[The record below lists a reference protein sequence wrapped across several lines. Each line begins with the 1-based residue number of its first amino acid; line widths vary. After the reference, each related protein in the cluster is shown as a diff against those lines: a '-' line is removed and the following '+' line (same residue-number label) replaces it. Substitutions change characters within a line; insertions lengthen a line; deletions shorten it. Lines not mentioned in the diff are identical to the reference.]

1 MKMIKRLVE
10 AIKIIFL
17 RAEVNECLK
26 KLNVGLEE
34 ENSRLR
40 GMVIEQADL
49 VLQYKR
55 AMQQTR
61 DYIIEMAQK
70 QSEIDYYDGEREEE
84 EGNIDPFELLRKKN
98 TIH

>member
-61 DYIIEMAQK
+61 DYIIEMTQK
-70 QSEIDYYDGEREEE
+70 HSETDYYDGEREEE